1 MLRIFVVRPGS
12 TSWDQERR
20 IKGSMDMPLTAEGQE
35 QVDRVVAEL
44 ANERLDAIYTGPGE
58 SSLQTA
64 KALASPRKLKPVC
77 LQTLMNLDQGLW
89 EGKLV
94 EEVRQMFPSLY
105 KLGQEHPELV
115 CAPGGETVD
124 DALLRVRDGI
134 NKVVR
139 KRHAGNVAIVASD
152 PLATIV
158 RSYLEG
164 KAFRDLWN
172 SECDACR
179 FEVVEI
185 SPELFRV

>member
-12 TSWDQERR
+12 TVWDEERR

-44 ANERLDAIYTGPGE
+44 ANVRLDAIYTGPGE
-58 SSLQTA
+58 SSKQTA
-64 KALASPRKLKPVC
+64 KALASARKLKPVC

-94 EEVRQMFPSLY
+94 DEVRQTFPSLY
-105 KLGQEHPELV
+105 KLGQDHPELV

-124 DALLRVRDGI
+124 DALLRVREGI

>member
-1 MLRIFVVRPGS
+1 MFVVRPGS
-12 TSWDQERR
+12 TSWDEERR

-35 QVDRVVAEL
+35 QVDRVVADL
-44 ANERLDAIYTGPGE
+44 ANVRLDAIYTGPGE
-58 SSLQTA
+58 SSKQTA
-64 KALASPRKLKPVC
+64 KALATPRKLKPVC

-94 EEVRQMFPSLY
+94 EEVRQAFPSLY

-124 DALLRVRDGI
+124 DALLRVREGI

-185 SPELFRV
+185 FPELFRV

>member
-1 MLRIFVVRPGS
+1 MVHAATQYDGWRSGYGDLF
-12 TSWDQERR
+12 
-20 IKGSMDMPLTAEGQE
+20 
-35 QVDRVVAEL
+35 
-44 ANERLDAIYTGPGE
+44 LD
-58 SSLQTA
+58 
-64 KALASPRKLKPVC
+64 
-77 LQTLMNLDQGLW
+77 
-89 EGKLV
+89 
-94 EEVRQMFPSLY
+94 EVRQAFPSLY

-115 CAPGGETVD
+115 CPPGGETVEE
-124 DALLRVRDGI
+124 ALVRIREGI

-185 SPELFRV
+185 AAPELFRV